1 MPDITGLKD
10 LSQMDMILPRSKL
23 KKEIEGGW
31 RMDISFTVEDELD
44 DAVEIDVEVDKS
56 MSENNEK

>member
-44 DAVEIDVEVDKS
+44 DAVKIDVENVKS
-56 MSENNEK
+56 MSENND

>member
-44 DAVEIDVEVDKS
+44 DAVKIDVENVKS